1 MYFLGLDLGSSSIKA
16 SIVSANNGT
25 AIKSAYYPKLEM
37 EIIARYAGWAEQDPE
52 NWWLNVK
59 LAVKE
64 VLAKSEI
71 NPEKVL
77 AIGISYQMHGLVIID
92 KDHNVLRPSI
102 IWCDSRAVNIGDQA
116 LKNIGQKRCLQSLLN
131 SPGNFTASKLRWVRE
146 NEPDTYNKIHKMMLP
161 GDFIAMK
168 MTGEINTTVSGLSEG
183 IFWDFEKHKLA
194 DFLFDHYE
202 IDQSLIPDIVPT
214 FSEQGRLMR
223 SAAEEL
229 GLKEGT
235 PVTYRAGDQPN
246 NAFSLN
252 VLNPGEIAAT
262 AGTSGVVYG
271 VSDEIRYD
279 PESRVNTFAHVNHDR
294 NHPRLG
300 VLLCINGTGILYSWL
315 KHNMVYTDVDYDEMN
330 DLASGVPIGAKGLTI
345 LPFGN
350 GAERM
355 LNNRDLGCHID
366 NLNFNIHSNAYVIRA
381 AQEGVVFAFHY
392 GMEIMKNT
400 GIKPSIIRAGNTNM
414 FLSPI
419 FRESLAGLTGAVIE
433 LYNTDG
439 SQGAAKGA
447 GVGYGFYPSFE
458 SAFVNLKKLMLIEPD
473 NSSRDLYEQ
482 AYQNWLNKLKLHLG

>member
-1 MYFLGLDLGSSSIKA
+1 MYLLGLDLGSSSVKA
-16 SIVSANNGT
+16 SIVSANNGAT
-25 AIKSAYYPKLEM
+25 IKSAFYPKHEM
-37 EIIARYAGWAEQDPE
+37 EIVARSSGWAEQDPE
-52 NWWLNVK
+52 NWWQNIK
-59 LAVKE
+59 LAVRE
-64 VLAKSEI
+64 VMEKSEI
-71 NPEKVL
+71 NPERIL
-77 AIGISYQMHGLVIID
+77 AIGISYQMHGLVTID
-92 KDHNVLRPSI
+92 KDQNILRPSI
-102 IWCDSRAVNIGDQA
+102 IWCDSRAVNIGEQA
-116 LKNIGQKRCLQSLLN
+116 FKNIGQKRCLQGLLN

-146 NEPDTYNKIHKMMLP
+146 NEPDIYEKTFKIMLP

-168 MTGEINTTVSGLSEG
+168 MTGEINTTISGLSEG
-183 IFWDFEKHKLA
+183 IFWDFEKHQLA

-214 FSEQGRLMR
+214 FSEQGRLLR
-223 SAAEEL
+223 SSAEEL

-279 PESRVNTFAHVNHDR
+279 PESRVNTFAHVNHDK
-294 NHPRLG
+294 NNPRLG

-315 KHNMVYTDVDYDEMN
+315 KHNLVYTDVDYDEMN

-355 LNNRDLGCHID
+355 LNNRDLGCHIE

-400 GIKPSIIRAGNTNM
+400 GIKPLIIRAGNTNM
-414 FLSPI
+414 FLSPV

-433 LYNTDG
+433 LYDTDG

-447 GVGYGFYPSFE
+447 GVGTGYYPDLE
-458 SAFVNLKKLMLIEPD
+458 SAFVNLKKLMVIEPD
-473 NSSRDLYEQ
+473 NTSREMYEQ
-482 AYQNWLNKLKLHLG
+482 AYKNWLSQLKLHLE